1 MGIKANQIR
10 KGMILVLDG
19 DLFQV
24 TDFEHRKPGKGPAFN
39 QIRCKHHRTGAKKV
53 MKLSSDEDVEQA
65 FLERRA
71 CNFSYMDG
79 PNPVFMDAEN
89 FEQYSLEPA
98 LSETAMPFVRDNQ
111 KVDITFYEGEPIAI
125 ELPGSVVLKVA
136 EAEIAARGDTV
147 TNDKKR
153 AVCDTGLKIRVPNY
167 IEVGERVKIS
177 TETGEFLARA
187 SEEDLA

>member
-1 MGIKANQIR
+1 
-10 KGMILVLDG
+10 
-19 DLFQV
+19 
-24 TDFEHRKPGKGPAFN
+24 
-39 QIRCKHHRTGAKKV
+39 
-53 MKLSSDEDVEQA
+53 MKLSSNEDVEQA

-71 CNFSYMDG
+71 CNFSYMEG
-79 PNPVFMDAEN
+79 QNPVFMDAEN

-98 LSETAMPFVRDNQ
+98 LSESAMSFVRDNQ

-167 IEVGERVKIS
+167 IETGECVKIS